1 MKFEPEMREAR
12 LQVHHR
18 QSFKAPGN
26 NTAAMVGAW
35 CYINIDP
42 QLERGELFPGV
53 LSPVTR
59 RTKVRG
65 GTWWRSCDKSNDE
78 TILIL
83 SCHPRQYESD
93 GSSVT
98 LDRQQQSVLLLSCGR
113 VTRTH
118 LTVE

>member
-42 QLERGELFPGV
+42 QLERGSFSQGCSLLLPGGPRLEEGPGGAV
-53 LSPVTR
+53 VTR
-59 RTKVRG
+59 VMTK
-65 GTWWRSCDKSNDE
+65 
-78 TILIL
+78 
-83 SCHPRQYESD
+83 QY
-93 GSSVT
+93 
-98 LDRQQQSVLLLSCGR
+98 
-113 VTRTH
+113 
-118 LTVE
+118 